1 MTVFGYI
8 LAADINHGHSQ
19 GHDLQNAGAA
29 DLYVDD
35 GDEDLAER
43 PELGAA
49 LARLAHGD
57 TLAVTWLGYLAPSGA
72 GVLKVISTVVDKGAT
87 LRALHDNIAVTPDD
101 AFHAIVQAF
110 TQAKIDIARLE
121 QELERL
127 AVPPVVPRR
136 SNAGRPKSLTPD
148 QIRHARQSIDN
159 GQENVPSMA
168 KLMKV
173 NKTTLWRALRE
184 SRL

>member
-8 LAADINHGHSQ
+8 LAVDLNDGHRQ
-19 GHDLQNAGAA
+19 GYDLQNAGAA
-29 DLYVDD
+29 DLYVDY
-35 GDEDLAER
+35 GDDDLAER

-57 TLAVTWLGYLAPSGA
+57 TLAVTWLDRLAPSGVR
-72 GVLKVISTVVDKGAT
+72 VLEVIKTVVEKGVT

-101 AFHAIVQAF
+101 AFHAIVQAAA
-110 TQAKIDIARLE
+110 QAEIDIPRLE
-121 QELERL
+121 RELERL
-127 AVPPVVPRR
+127 AVPPAVQRR

-159 GQENVPSMA
+159 GQENVSSMA

-173 NKTTLWRALRE
+173 NKTTLWRAIKA
-184 SRL
+184 S